1 MIRPQ
6 ASKPGSGSRFRASF
20 RRQKPS
26 FLENFRTTLSGP
38 QHLPIAKNE
47 EAKRHD
53 RGTLSQNEAFVA
65 CAGFTSQQCLYPVE
79 IREISKEQLAGL
91 ELCRGPSTKKRHNWN
106 DLEIVAN
113 CKDTPIRRCGGN
125 QRGNWRDERRPCDA
139 MTGPTRAGD
148 KSTTPR
154 YGVTLLRWETG
165 FAGEHGLVEKD
176 LSRGEAHNYSMEAR
190 SDPFESAKSHFFD
203 TSSWG
208 EFCDVT
214 LTLKQAWQPDRGGWA
229 KIDDY
234 RCRQA
239 FRHFMNLLN
248 RAVYGSAFR
257 RHGKRLRVLPVL
269 EKGEVRARALRPWEC
284 CASGRWHIHCAIELP
299 LHFDAITLENM
310 IRECWA
316 KVEWGHGRILVRDGA
331 NAGWIDYM
339 SKDRQKSEFDG
350 FLDCIIIESLHNP
363 IADA

>member
-1 MIRPQ
+1 MAI
-6 ASKPGSGSRFRASF
+6 AISF
-20 RRQKPS
+20 VPTFQ
-26 FLENFRTTLSGP
+26 NF
-38 QHLPIAKNE
+38 AN
-47 EAKRHD
+47 
-53 RGTLSQNEAFVA
+53 
-65 CAGFTSQQCLYPVE
+65 GFTWPNPVA
-79 IREISKEQLAGL
+79 AGL
-91 ELCRGPSTKKRHNWN
+91 AFRQQ
-106 DLEIVAN
+106 VADRMFSYH
-113 CKDTPIRRCGGN
+113 KAP
-125 QRGNWRDERRPCDA
+125 
-139 MTGPTRAGD
+139 
-148 KSTTPR
+148 KF
-154 YGVTLLRWETG
+154 LRE
-165 FAGEHGLVEKD
+165 AQD
-176 LSRGEAHNYSMEAR
+176 LSRGEAHNYSMEVR

-214 LTLKQAWQPDRGGWA
+214 LTLKQAWQPDRGGWL

-284 CASGRWHIHCAIELP
+284 GASGRWHIHCAIELP
-299 LHFDAITLENM
+299 SHFDAITLENM

-339 SKDRQKSEFDG
+339 LKDRQKSEFDG